1 MRSLAVAAVMTFG
14 LTALAGLFAADA
26 KPSDSKKVPPIRAKF
41 VITATVGVAAGGA
54 GGVGFGGA
62 GGANLGIAV
71 GGGAIGGGNAPNLGI
86 VGVAG
91 GAGGKPPAQNLGG
104 GGAFGVL
111 GGGLGFNGAPP
122 KPVPQTDLLLSL
134 GADSGKTL
142 VLATVPNG
150 KATEWTKKYWANSGW
165 VFAKQQ
171 PAFAFTGRVTTED
184 EDKLFPNGA
193 PLING
198 PVTLELAEKKRLV
211 FVVESVTA
219 VDKFNKD
226 KYPPQG
232 QASVEGRGERARP
245 GRDSGKEA
253 RGQDERRQ
261 EGQGDRRAGRLGRQP
276 EASGNGR
283 GEGDR
288 EEVTVGC
295 HSKNAFTGTAKPGS
309 TSGMAS
315 SSPLCITCGSSSF
328 R

>member
-232 QASVEGRGERARP
+232 QASVEGTPACAKDDLKLLDTETLAVVNEPVPVVIPGKKHEDRTKDAKKVKATGVLAVSDGNLRLQETGEV
-245 GRDSGKEA
+245 K
-253 RGQDERRQ
+253 
-261 EGQGDRRAGRLGRQP
+261 
-276 EASGNGR
+276 
-283 GEGDR
+283 
-288 EEVTVGC
+288 VTE
-295 HSKNAFTGTAKPGS
+295 KK
-309 TSGMAS
+309 
-315 SSPLCITCGSSSF
+315 
-328 R
+328 